1 MRAKKYL
8 NEPYKWGRRGLREIL
23 PDNFSAITGIFHSLR
38 HRNFALYYAGQCVSL
53 IGSWI
58 QQIAMGWLIFDLSG
72 SVLTLS
78 ISVFLAQIPTLF
90 LTSFTGL
97 LSDKF
102 SRKKILLTTQSLF
115 MIQAFI
121 LAFLGFTGLANIPL
135 LLVLSFSFG
144 LIVCFEAPTR
154 QSFYAQLVPKEDL
167 SNAIALN
174 STIIN
179 GSRFIGPA
187 IGGVLIAQIGASW
200 CFFINGLSFV
210 ATIFALVLIKP
221 RRLEIPPLKESIFKS
236 LFGGWAYMAK
246 SLPMRSTISL
256 LAVASFS
263 AVPFPML
270 MPAFAKG
277 VLGGDS
283 ELLGNLVSCVG
294 LGALAAALFLA
305 ARKSA
310 KGLGKVI
317 TASCALMGLSLAIL
331 SQVKDPEIACFL
343 CVPFGFGMIAVAA
356 SSNTVLQT
364 LADDSIRGR
373 IMGIFTMCFFG
384 IPPIGSLVQGWLA
397 NRVGLDTV
405 SLVSGIVCMLAAAIF
420 EFLRPSIRKNA
431 RRARTPQGVL
441 PEIASALQDAD
452 KMKNH

>member
-1 MRAKKYL
+1 MSKKYL
-8 NEPYKWGRRGLREIL
+8 NEPFKWGIRGLREIL
-23 PDNFSAITGIFHSLR
+23 PDNFSAITGIFHSLS

-58 QQIAMGWLIFDLSG
+58 QQIAMGWLIFELSG

-78 ISVFLAQIPTLF
+78 LSVFLSQIPTLF

-102 SRKKILLTTQSLF
+102 SRKKILITTQCLF
-115 MIQAFI
+115 MAQSFL

-135 LLVLSFSFG
+135 LLTLSFTFG

-154 QSFYAQLVPKEDL
+154 QSFYAQLVPNEDL

-187 IGGVLIAQIGASW
+187 IGGVLIAHIGASW
-200 CFFINGLSFV
+200 CFLINAVSFI
-210 ATIFALVLIKP
+210 ATIFALILIKP
-221 RRLEIPPLKESIFKS
+221 RRLMIPPSNDGILKS
-236 LFGGWAYMAK
+236 LFGGWAYIAK
-246 SLPMRSTISL
+246 SLPMRSTICL
-256 LAVASFS
+256 LAVASFT

-270 MPAFAKG
+270 MPAFSKG

-283 ELLGNLVSCVG
+283 KLLGNLVSCVG

-317 TASCALMGLSLAIL
+317 TASCMLMGVSLTLLSL
-331 SQVKDPEIACFL
+331 VKSSVLACVL

-364 LADDSIRGR
+364 LSDDTIRGR
-373 IMGIFTMCFFG
+373 VMGIFTMCFFG

-397 NRVGLDTV
+397 NTVGLQNV
-405 SLVSGIVCMLAAAIF
+405 SLVSGIVCIIAALIF
-420 EFLRPSIRKNA
+420 EFLRPSIRKDA
-431 RRARTPQGVL
+431 RHTHAHKGVL
-441 PEIASALQDAD
+441 PEIAKALRDAV